1 MMFLISLVGII
12 LSAEVK
18 ETYLTI
24 YNNNLSGV
32 NQVYLDKCRNGIFE
46 TVIKN
51 MPRTIISDSINLN
64 LPDYLSLKLQSYKNE
79 NTDYINQEVS
89 ILTKDNSIIK
99 GILYKN
105 DGESYT
111 IRNENGEYVVILK
124 EYVKYVNYGK
134 FDEIDFKNRMIN
146 NGVLKLVFYSKKD
159 GDCEFEV
166 NYILNNISWNASYD
180 AYLNDDETKL
190 DINARI
196 VITNNTGYNFKNA
209 RVLLVAGDI
218 NKVLENISTFKT
230 MSKAM
235 MASSFEDSASEEI
248 KPSQISEFYSYNLPF
263 KNITINDAETLSL
276 DMFSR
281 KGIKFKKLY
290 IYKGQ
295 QDMWYFY
302 DNLKSYRYDKNLTAN
317 LIFENNKE
325 NSMDMPL
332 PAGNVRIY
340 KKNGNFISMV
350 GEDKIKHTA
359 ANSKIELTLGRAF
372 DVSGKRIILDH
383 KKVRTNVYRDTIE
396 ITLKNEKN
404 EDINVKV
411 KEYLWGN
418 WSIVEA
424 SNKYTKIDANNIEF
438 DIKVPKKSS
447 TTIKYIA
454 EYDLNQ

>member
-1 MMFLISLVGII
+1 MMFLIALVSII

-111 IRNENGEYVVILK
+111 IRNENGEYVVVLK
-124 EYVKYVNYGK
+124 EYIKYINYGK

-146 NGVLKLVFYSKKD
+146 NGVLKLVFDSKKD
-159 GDCEFEV
+159 DDCEFGV

-209 RVLLVAGDI
+209 RVLLVVGDI
-218 NKVLENISTFKT
+218 NRVLENISTF
-230 MSKAM
+230 
-235 MASSFEDSASEEI
+235 
-248 KPSQISEFYSYNLPF
+248 LH
-263 KNITINDAETLSL
+263 
-276 DMFSR
+276 
-281 KGIKFKKLY
+281 
-290 IYKGQ
+290 
-295 QDMWYFY
+295 
-302 DNLKSYRYDKNLTAN
+302 
-317 LIFENNKE
+317 
-325 NSMDMPL
+325 
-332 PAGNVRIY
+332 
-340 KKNGNFISMV
+340 NFL
-350 GEDKIKHTA
+350 H
-359 ANSKIELTLGRAF
+359 
-372 DVSGKRIILDH
+372 IL
-383 KKVRTNVYRDTIE
+383 
-396 ITLKNEKN
+396 
-404 EDINVKV
+404 
-411 KEYLWGN
+411 
-418 WSIVEA
+418 
-424 SNKYTKIDANNIEF
+424 
-438 DIKVPKKSS
+438 
-447 TTIKYIA
+447 
-454 EYDLNQ
+454 